1 MCTYNALTRSKI
13 IVSFRILRTISI
25 ASHEYADHDEVES
38 FKFTN
43 RELHYRDLRYT
54 LTYIHF
60 MELEEE
66 GREERENNN
75 NNKIKSNLYS
85 FSTC

>member
-1 MCTYNALTRSKI
+1 MYIYNTLTRSKI
-13 IVSFRILRTISI
+13 IISFRILHTISI
-25 ASHEYADHDEVES
+25 VSREYAGHDEVES

-60 MELEEE
+60 MGLEKE
-66 GREERENNN
+66 GREERENSN